1 MECKKVN
8 MKTKILAGLLSVS
21 LAFSGV
27 LIYNTMKE
35 FSKKDKKYQV
45 DIAQKDKTIG
55 ELKTKME
62 QVSLKNDTKAADSN
76 KENTNPLIDLQNQYK
91 EVSNQFIQAY
101 LNYSIKNK
109 NERRNN
115 LLKITD
121 KKVVDTVAPETEDI
135 GDPNFKSTI
144 NQTTLFVDSGSDISK
159 KCSVLI
165 DVDYTIEGLENKQTK
180 IKSLLKITLEKQ
192 GNEIKVV
199 DYSPYRLSR

>member
-1 MECKKVN
+1 MN
-8 MKTKILAGLLSVS
+8 MSSKILTGLLSVS

-27 LIYNTMKE
+27 LIYTTMKE
-35 FSKKDKKYQV
+35 FDKKDKKYQV
-45 DIAQKDKTIG
+45 DIAKKDKTIG
-55 ELKTKME
+55 DLKTKME
-62 QVSLKNDTKAADSN
+62 QVSLKNEMNAADSN

-91 EVSNQFIQAY
+91 EVSKQFIQAY
-101 LNYSIKNK
+101 LNYSVKNK
-109 NERRNN
+109 NERRDN
-115 LLKITD
+115 LLKMTD
-121 KKVVDTVAPETEDI
+121 KKVVDMVAPETGDL

-144 NQTTLFVDSGSDISK
+144 NQTALFVDSNGDISK

-180 IKSLLKITLEKQ
+180 IKSLIRITLEKQ